1 MSWFTFFGFLGTT
14 EYCRLVRLKLCVN
27 LKETE
32 RERERESVREGG
44 RGGDGRGRRKRA
56 GKRRERGSHREGK
69 VVGRKGRLCCDQDI
83 ECS

>member
-32 RERERESVREGG
+32 RERESVGG
-44 RGGDGRGRRKRA
+44 ENGRGRRKRT
-56 GKRRERGSHREGK
+56 GKRRERESHREGK
-69 VVGRKGRLCCDQDI
+69 VVGRKGGLGCDQDI

>member
-32 RERERESVREGG
+32 RERESVCGRGEWERKEEEGG
-44 RGGDGRGRRKRA
+44 KEEGE
-56 GKRRERGSHREGK
+56 RESHREGN
-69 VVGRKGRLCCDQDI
+69 VVGRKGGLGCDQDI

>member
-32 RERERESVREGG
+32 RERERESVWEGRMGEEGG
-44 RGGDGRGRRKRA
+44 RG
-56 GKRRERGSHREGK
+56 RERGGRER
-69 VVGRKGRLCCDQDI
+69 VI
-83 ECS
+83 ERVKW

>member
-32 RERERESVREGG
+32 RERERERESVREGG
-44 RGGDGRGRRKRA
+44 GGRGEEGGRGQERGG
-56 GKRRERGSHREGK
+56 REG
-69 VVGRKGRLCCDQDI
+69 VI
-83 ECS
+83 ERVKW